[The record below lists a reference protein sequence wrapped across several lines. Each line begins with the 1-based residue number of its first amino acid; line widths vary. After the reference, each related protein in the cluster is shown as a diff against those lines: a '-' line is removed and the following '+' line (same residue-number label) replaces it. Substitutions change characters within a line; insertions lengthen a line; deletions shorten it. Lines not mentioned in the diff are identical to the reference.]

1 MRRKVAVTVSAMMI
15 AAQLGSPLMAAAPT
29 SEQLGEIANYLDTN
43 DVQGLR
49 SYLEV
54 NSDLTDGDTTLARLL
69 REFMTESADVGSYLG
84 FQPDLSDS
92 FHDLQE
98 QSRENANPADVSIY

>member
-1 MRRKVAVTVSAMMI
+1 
-15 AAQLGSPLMAAAPT
+15 
-29 SEQLGEIANYLDTN
+29 
-43 DVQGLR
+43 
-49 SYLEV
+49 
-54 NSDLTDGDTTLARLL
+54 
-69 REFMTESADVGSYLG
+69 MTESADVGSYLG